1 MALSNVGVLGEGD
14 SGLTQNAVRAKNLKE
29 TKMAMDVVDYEI
41 KGAEMQ
47 FVEVELDPGE
57 AAVGEAGSMMFMENG
72 IVLDTIFGD
81 GSQANS
87 GLWGALVGAGKRLIT
102 GANVFTTVFMNQ
114 SNQKR
119 RVAFAI
125 PVPGKILPI
134 DLRSVGGTLVTQ
146 KQSFLCAAR
155 GVSIGIAFQQRLGV
169 GFFGGDGFVMQ
180 RLDGDGMAF
189 IHAGGTVE
197 KRDLQPGETLLVDH
211 GCLVAFTQT
220 VNFEIQYVGGVKT
233 ALFGGEGLFFAKVT
247 GPGTVWIQS
256 LPFSRLASR
265 IFAAAPQNGGSADRA
280 GTTSGA
286 GVLGGLAAGGILGG
300 LGSLLGGD
308 DD

>member
-1 MALSNVGVLGEGD
+1 
-14 SGLTQNAVRAKNLKE
+14 
-29 TKMAMDVVDYEI
+29 MAMDVVDYEI

-57 AAVGEAGSMMFMENG
+57 AAVGEAGSMMFMEQG

-81 GSQANS
+81 GSQSSS

-119 RVAFAI
+119 RVAFAT
-125 PVPGKILPI
+125 PVPGKILAI
-134 DLRSVGGTLVTQ
+134 DLRSVGGTLITQ
-146 KQSFLCAAR
+146 KQSFLCAAK
-155 GVSIGIAFQQRLGV
+155 GVSIGIQFQQRLGV

-189 IHAGGTVE
+189 VHAGGTVE
-197 KRDLQPGETLLVDH
+197 KRELQPGETLLIDH
-211 GCLVAFTQT
+211 GCLVAYTPS
-220 VNFEIQYVGGVKT
+220 VNFEIQYVGGIKT
-233 ALFGGEGLFFAKVT
+233 AMFGGEGLFFAKVT
-247 GPGTVWIQS
+247 GPGTVWMQS

-265 IFAAAPQNGGSADRA
+265 VFAAAPQNGGSSDRA
-280 GTTSGA
+280 SG
-286 GVLGGLAAGGILGG
+286 GSGMLGGLAVGGILGG
-300 LGSLLGGD
+300 LGSLLGD
-308 DD
+308 NDE

>member
-1 MALSNVGVLGEGD
+1 
-14 SGLTQNAVRAKNLKE
+14 
-29 TKMAMDVVDYEI
+29 MAMDVVDYEI

-57 AAVGEAGSMMFMENG
+57 AAVGEAGSMMFMDQG
-72 IVLDTIFGD
+72 IVLDTVFGD
-81 GSQANS
+81 GSQQNS
-87 GLWGALVGAGKRLIT
+87 GLWGALVGAGKRLIS

-114 SNQKR
+114 SDQKR
-119 RVAFAI
+119 RVAFAA

-134 DLRSVGGTLVTQ
+134 DLRSVGGALICQ

-155 GVSIGIAFQQRLGV
+155 GVSLGIAFQQRLGV
-169 GFFGGDGFVMQ
+169 GFFGGDGFIMQ
-180 RLDGDGMAF
+180 RLDGDGLAF
-189 IHAGGTVE
+189 VHAGGTVE
-197 KRDLQPGETLLVDH
+197 RRELQPGQTLLIDH

-220 VNFEIQYVGGVKT
+220 INFEIQFVGGIKT

-265 IFAAAPQNGGSADRA
+265 VFAAAPQNGGGGSDRA
-280 GTTSGA
+280 GASGG
-286 GVLGGLAAGGILGG
+286 GVLVGLAAGGLLGG